1 MKSATGK
8 LTICKSLSLSI
19 LLFSLLTLCS
29 KNLLAQPGSLDP
41 GFSADGKQTTD
52 FGGFSDEAYAVGFQS
67 DGKIIVAG
75 YSFVTTDD
83 FAVARYNT
91 DGSLDATFGT
101 AGKVIT
107 PIGTFDDYGWSLA
120 IQSDD
125 KIVVA
130 GYSFNGSNED
140 FALVRYTSNGALDT
154 SFDTD
159 GILTTAIGTGDDQ
172 AFAVAIQSDGKIL
185 AAGRSHN
192 GSNFNFALVR
202 YNTDGSLDTSFDTD
216 GKLTTPNGSAGDEAW
231 SIAIQPDGKI
241 VLAGTSTNLQA
252 DFTVVRYNT
261 NGSLD
266 TGFDTDGKVTVNIGS
281 GTADDQAY
289 SVALQSD
296 GKIVVGGSY
305 NSGNLDFA
313 LARLNSDGSLDTG
326 FGTAGK
332 VITAVG
338 ISHETGRSVAIQA
351 DGKILLAGW
360 SNNGSNYDFALV
372 RYNTDGSLDGSFGT
386 AGKVITPFGTS
397 NDHAYAIG
405 IQSDK
410 KIVLAGRTN
419 ASTWDMAL
427 ARYIAVI
434 DQSITSSYPLSGVV
448 GTEVTITGTG
458 FSTTP
463 ADNAVAFN
471 GTTAIV
477 TASTATTITTSVPAG
492 ASSGPITVT
501 VAGNTVASDGDFY
514 VTAASIAMGDGNSQ
528 GCDFQFTDSGGQDD
542 YGSSE
547 DFTYTF
553 APENPGEK
561 IKVSFLSFD
570 TETSEYLIAYD
581 GPDTSSPFLSYM
593 SGSTVPKE
601 IIATSATGEV
611 TFYFHSDNDGERPGW
626 EALVSCVTDLITIDT
641 QPLNYTGCVG
651 DIATFGVAASGTT
664 NLTYQWQESDYEGGW
679 YDLTDADGFSGTST
693 SVLSVNTAAYFG
705 QNYYR
710 CMVSGDLSS
719 NAFADEVYL
728 EIGPDKPAASNVVN
742 CGPTSFTL
750 TASGGAEG
758 QFRWYTTSTGG
769 SPIIG
774 ETSSTYTTPPL
785 TSTAYYYVAIND
797 GTCESERSEI
807 QAGISTCEPEP
818 GFVWALG
825 AGSGGGTSAASETI
839 YTSDGNLLVFGSYGG
854 TIDFDTGPGEA
865 IITATGSDAYMF
877 KLDPDGNL
885 LWVKTAQGTGVTSV
899 AAASEDG
906 AGNLYVLFRFY
917 GTTDFDPGAGE
928 AFLTSVTSSPNNKSD
943 LAIGKYDADG
953 NFIWVRQIGGNS
965 DEFGGEITTDADGN
979 AYVTGAFRGTTSVGG
994 VFTLTARGSGSTDAL
1009 FSKLDTDGNFLWAKS
1024 IGSDATT
1031 AGNLYSDN
1039 ASGVALD
1046 GSSLYITGRLHSSG
1060 VVDFDPGAGT
1070 ANYTLT
1076 SGTTFILKLNSDG
1089 IYQSHQVIEN
1099 SGASGSI
1106 GIDSESNI
1114 YVCGQFTGTIDIDP
1128 GPGTFEVTATGDVS
1142 SYLVKLNSAGNFV
1155 WGLSFGGQ
1163 YNSFAMGNITI
1174 DADDNIFTSG
1184 YFQSTTDFDPSD
1196 LVESRGSNGL
1206 FLNTFTLK
1214 LDKDANFKWVIDM
1227 RKIDGGF
1234 TSTSTGP
1241 LALSPEGDIYLVGGF
1256 ARHID
1261 FDPSECVFEM
1271 NNVNGT
1277 DFFVRKVSP
1286 AVPTVCFD
1294 AEPVNKFACTGSTAT
1309 FATTVLGS
1317 DPYNFQWQKLNTSTS
1332 IYEDISNAGGYS
1344 GATTSTLSINTTGD
1358 FGAGTYRCKVS
1369 GSTIIDD
1376 FSTSAVLT
1384 IGPLATPTA
1393 TDASTCTPESVTLTA
1408 SGATAGQYRWYDV
1421 ETGGTA
1427 IEGEVSSS
1435 FVTPELSET
1444 SIFYVAINNGS
1455 CESER
1460 VPVTA
1465 TLNAALAPPSA
1476 SDVTV
1481 CADGTAVLTAAGG
1494 TDGQYRWYDV
1504 ESGGIANIGETNGIY
1519 TTPALSATSTYYV
1532 AINDGNCESTRTAV
1546 VATVNSPPSAPS
1558 TTDAVICGSGSAAVT
1573 ASGGSDGQYRWYNTE
1588 TGGTAIADEVN
1599 GAYSTPNLSATTT
1612 YYVSINDG
1620 FCESARTAVTASI
1633 SPDVTPPTTT
1643 DVSICAPESVTLT
1656 ASGGA
1661 DGEYRWYDV
1670 ETAGTA
1676 ISGEVNSTLT
1686 TPVLSATT
1694 SYYVAITNGTCESS
1708 RTPVTVE
1715 IGSDV
1720 TPPTAAEVSICP
1732 DESATLTAT
1741 GGTNGSYRWYEVATG
1756 GTGVPNQVNSTLVT
1770 PALSSDATY
1779 YVAINDGTCE
1789 STRVPVAISLLQE
1802 VAITDQPADQTVE
1815 VGEPA
1820 SFSVTASG
1828 SNLTYQWQKDLVN
1841 LEGET
1846 SAELALPAVSLESE
1860 GSYLCIISN
1869 DCGSLVS
1876 EAAILTVLE
1885 PVVGQNGDEIIVYN
1899 AVAPNGN
1906 NKNEFLKIANI
1917 ESHPGNSV
1925 EIYDRWGVKVFQVSG
1940 YDNQDP
1946 NARFEGRSNVGSS
1959 LNLVE
1964 GTYFYLIQASGQ
1976 KLTGFLHLRR

>member
-1 MKSATGK
+1 
-8 LTICKSLSLSI
+8 
-19 LLFSLLTLCS
+19 
-29 KNLLAQPGSLDP
+29 
-41 GFSADGKQTTD
+41 
-52 FGGFSDEAYAVGFQS
+52 
-67 DGKIIVAG
+67 
-75 YSFVTTDD
+75 
-83 FAVARYNT
+83 
-91 DGSLDATFGT
+91 
-101 AGKVIT
+101 
-107 PIGTFDDYGWSLA
+107 
-120 IQSDD
+120 
-125 KIVVA
+125 
-130 GYSFNGSNED
+130 
-140 FALVRYTSNGALDT
+140 
-154 SFDTD
+154 
-159 GILTTAIGTGDDQ
+159 
-172 AFAVAIQSDGKIL
+172 
-185 AAGRSHN
+185 
-192 GSNFNFALVR
+192 
-202 YNTDGSLDTSFDTD
+202 
-216 GKLTTPNGSAGDEAW
+216 
-231 SIAIQPDGKI
+231 
-241 VLAGTSTNLQA
+241 
-252 DFTVVRYNT
+252 
-261 NGSLD
+261 
-266 TGFDTDGKVTVNIGS
+266 
-281 GTADDQAY
+281 
-289 SVALQSD
+289 
-296 GKIVVGGSY
+296 
-305 NSGNLDFA
+305 
-313 LARLNSDGSLDTG
+313 
-326 FGTAGK
+326 
-332 VITAVG
+332 
-338 ISHETGRSVAIQA
+338 
-351 DGKILLAGW
+351 
-360 SNNGSNYDFALV
+360 
-372 RYNTDGSLDGSFGT
+372 
-386 AGKVITPFGTS
+386 
-397 NDHAYAIG
+397 
-405 IQSDK
+405 
-410 KIVLAGRTN
+410 
-419 ASTWDMAL
+419 
-427 ARYIAVI
+427 
-434 DQSITSSYPLSGVV
+434 
-448 GTEVTITGTG
+448 
-458 FSTTP
+458 
-463 ADNAVAFN
+463 
-471 GTTAIV
+471 
-477 TASTATTITTSVPAG
+477 
-492 ASSGPITVT
+492 
-501 VAGNTVASDGDFY
+501 
-514 VTAASIAMGDGNSQ
+514 
-528 GCDFQFTDSGGQDD
+528 
-542 YGSSE
+542 
-547 DFTYTF
+547 
-553 APENPGEK
+553 
-561 IKVSFLSFD
+561 
-570 TETSEYLIAYD
+570 
-581 GPDTSSPFLSYM
+581 
-593 SGSTVPKE
+593 
-601 IIATSATGEV
+601 
-611 TFYFHSDNDGERPGW
+611 
-626 EALVSCVTDLITIDT
+626 
-641 QPLNYTGCVG
+641 
-651 DIATFGVAASGTT
+651 
-664 NLTYQWQESDYEGGW
+664 
-679 YDLTDADGFSGTST
+679 
-693 SVLSVNTAAYFG
+693 
-705 QNYYR
+705 
-710 CMVSGDLSS
+710 
-719 NAFADEVYL
+719 
-728 EIGPDKPAASNVVN
+728 
-742 CGPTSFTL
+742 
-750 TASGGAEG
+750 
-758 QFRWYTTSTGG
+758 
-769 SPIIG
+769 
-774 ETSSTYTTPPL
+774 
-785 TSTAYYYVAIND
+785 
-797 GTCESERSEI
+797 
-807 QAGISTCEPEP
+807 
-818 GFVWALG
+818 
-825 AGSGGGTSAASETI
+825 
-839 YTSDGNLLVFGSYGG
+839 
-854 TIDFDTGPGEA
+854 
-865 IITATGSDAYMF
+865 
-877 KLDPDGNL
+877 
-885 LWVKTAQGTGVTSV
+885 
-899 AAASEDG
+899 
-906 AGNLYVLFRFY
+906 
-917 GTTDFDPGAGE
+917 
-928 AFLTSVTSSPNNKSD
+928 
-943 LAIGKYDADG
+943 
-953 NFIWVRQIGGNS
+953 
-965 DEFGGEITTDADGN
+965 ADGN